1 MWKFDSR
8 TGAWENC
15 PTELIFFELIFYL
28 DVRRK
33 KKYKSLSFAPGWANE
48 DGSRLLVLDVLWC
61 VVLCVHVLCASLEG
75 RFRDLRVIFLLS
87 VSRSCDAMGR

>member
-61 VVLCVHVLCASLEG
+61 VVLCVHVLCASLEPNLG
-75 RFRDLRVIFLLS
+75 EV
-87 VSRSCDAMGR
+87 